1 MSQFEIVVMSL
12 ARFNTQFKVQKNQ
25 LLLRIKLINHETF
38 WQQEQLYILAS
49 HTVEYN
55 LLN

>member
-12 ARFNTQFKVQKNQ
+12 ARFNTQFKVKKNQ

>member
-1 MSQFEIVVMSL
+1 MSQFEIVMSL

-38 WQQEQLYILAS
+38 WQQEQL
-49 HTVEYN
+49 
-55 LLN
+55 

>member
-38 WQQEQLYILAS
+38 WQQEQL
-49 HTVEYN
+49 
-55 LLN
+55 